1 MEDVTNKIRS
11 IQVRGKQWFRACD
24 LCDLYGISK
33 KNFGIFCRTW
43 AKAKDCKVI
52 TRSSRGYDQL
62 FYDDKGG
69 WRLTVLTEEGIKA
82 IVNKLKQ
89 QQAPK
94 DKQAHKGHLASLMIP
109 EGTS

>member
-1 MEDVTNKIRS
+1 MEDVANKIRS
-11 IQVRGKQWFRACD
+11 IQIRGKHWYRACD
-24 LCDLYGISK
+24 LGDL
-33 KNFGIFCRTW
+33 FGINKSSLGVFCRTW

-52 TRSSRGYDQL
+52 TRSSRGFDQL

-69 WRLTVLTEEGIKA
+69 WRLTVLTEDGLKA

-94 DKQAHKGHLASLMIP
+94 DKQPHRNRLASLMIP
-109 EGTS
+109 EGVQ